1 MEAKRLDRHRRLSYR
16 NEVEGRLG
24 LSVMKLLQKCVIL
37 SHRYLGI
44 ALCLLVVMWFASG
57 IVMIYAGGMPRLTPQ
72 LRLERM
78 PVLDLTQVKLT
89 PAEAAERIGLE
100 VGRGA
105 GRTVLGTVMNRPAYR
120 FGGQVVFADSG
131 ELLNELSLGQ
141 ARTAASRFANLPE
154 EKVRHIAT
162 LTKVDQWTLGQ
173 GRQLPLHKFAV
184 DDGQGTEV
192 YIQPQTGEVAMLT
205 TRNSRALAW
214 MGTIPHWL
222 YFTALRSNQPV
233 WYKIVVWTSGLVCV
247 AAALGMILAVTQ
259 FRKPR
264 PFRLSVAIPYKGWMR
279 WHYVTGAVFGLFTLT
294 WAFSGLLSMEPFA
307 WTRAEGLEV
316 RRDVFSGGPVD
327 LAQFEAMD
335 PGKWNQI
342 LGGHG
347 VKEVEYTRIQGDHYY
362 IVRHASANAAAA
374 TKRERLHQP
383 YNLTGQA
390 EQDRLLISAKTLE
403 VRHQPF
409 SVESLVSRL
418 KAAVPDVPITEQ
430 QLLSEYDSYYYS
442 RGRRT
447 PLPVLRVKFDDPAR
461 TWFYIDP
468 EMSQML
474 ATVHRVSRL
483 ERWLYNGLHSLD
495 FSFWYN
501 QRPLWDIG
509 MIVLLSGGLISSALG
524 ALLGVKRI
532 RRNLTWKVKSLAT
545 ESPGSS
551 DSRISSLYTDQ
562 ELAARMESPDK

>member
-1 MEAKRLDRHRRLSYR
+1 M
-16 NEVEGRLG
+16 
-24 LSVMKLLQKCVIL
+24 
-37 SHRYLGI
+37 
-44 ALCLLVVMWFASG
+44 
-57 IVMIYAGGMPRLTPQ
+57 
-72 LRLERM
+72 
-78 PVLDLTQVKLT
+78 
-89 PAEAAERIGLE
+89 
-100 VGRGA
+100 
-105 GRTVLGTVMNRPAYR
+105 
-120 FGGQVVFADSG
+120 
-131 ELLNELSLGQ
+131 
-141 ARTAASRFANLPE
+141 
-154 EKVRHIAT
+154 
-162 LTKVDQWTLGQ
+162 
-173 GRQLPLHKFAV
+173 
-184 DDGQGTEV
+184 
-192 YIQPQTGEVAMLT
+192 
-205 TRNSRALAW
+205 
-214 MGTIPHWL
+214 
-222 YFTALRSNQPV
+222 
-233 WYKIVVWTSGLVCV
+233 
-247 AAALGMILAVTQ
+247 
-259 FRKPR
+259 
-264 PFRLSVAIPYKGWMR
+264 
-279 WHYVTGAVFGLFTLT
+279 
-294 WAFSGLLSMEPFA
+294 
-307 WTRAEGLEV
+307 
-316 RRDVFSGGPVD
+316 
-327 LAQFEAMD
+327 
-335 PGKWNQI
+335 
-342 LGGHG
+342 
-347 VKEVEYTRIQGDHYY
+347 
-362 IVRHASANAAAA
+362 
-374 TKRERLHQP
+374 
-383 YNLTGQA
+383 
-390 EQDRLLISAKTLE
+390 ISAKTLE

-551 DSRISSLYTDQ
+551 DSHISSLYTDQ